1 MYNYKTKMENSYDE
15 EKQMQLTKQLTPRIG
30 ALKTIITNMFL
41 PLNLNTFG
49 SHAGLA
55 CPAEL
60 TNEED

>member
-1 MYNYKTKMENSYDE
+1 
-15 EKQMQLTKQLTPRIG
+15 MQLTKQLTPRIG

-49 SHAGLA
+49 SLAGLA